1 MSPSVAKTPKK
12 VRNYWED
19 QLNRH
24 QSEKKNKT
32 EVIEGKQKQ
41 TKPVFVD

>member
-19 QLNRH
+19 ELNRH
-24 QSEKKNKT
+24 QSEKKQTK
-32 EVIEGKQKQ
+32 VIEGKQKQ